1 MIRIAAR
8 HNNNIHHRSLSD
20 ATSYYCRDT
29 NTIYDINQ
37 SCEID
42 HKKHISFENDNRTV
56 VEDEEN
62 EDKEGHNY
70 ISTLL
75 EHLEDLY
82 SKYSFAI
89 VLENKGNTAR
99 DHLGMYCRES
109 YALAHI
115 LKCSLYIPANER
127 TYLAWFRTS
136 LSLITLGIGI
146 IQVYHVSSANHKRLG
161 RALGL
166 IFVMAS
172 ILFLYFGNVRYF
184 HAQWALQHGNFPA
197 SRGVVTWASFCILFL
212 FVGMF
217 TVMVLE
223 SNL

>member
-42 HKKHISFENDNRTV
+42 HKKHKSFENDNRTV
-56 VEDEEN
+56 VE
-62 EDKEGHNY
+62 EDDDDDDDHDGHNY

-75 EHLEDLY
+75 EYLDDLY

-99 DHLGMYCRES
+99 DHLGMCWQQIRYYKYSVVGS
-109 YALAHI
+109 Y
-115 LKCSLYIPANER
+115 S
-127 TYLAWFRTS
+127 
-136 LSLITLGIGI
+136 
-146 IQVYHVSSANHKRLG
+146 KRK
-161 RALGL
+161 
-166 IFVMAS
+166 
-172 ILFLYFGNVRYF
+172 NVPC
-184 HAQWALQHGNFPA
+184 L
-197 SRGVVTWASFCILFL
+197 V
-212 FVGMF
+212 
-217 TVMVLE
+217 
-223 SNL
+223 

>member
-99 DHLGMYCRES
+99 DHL
-109 YALAHI
+109 
-115 LKCSLYIPANER
+115 ANER